1 MRAMERIGILVGVFA
16 FTMAT
21 IYGFWTASTTIGIEW
36 VGVIGLILGGLLG
49 FMIAWYLWMT
59 RRRLER
65 DPSDDPLG
73 DIDEIQGEYG
83 FFSPH
88 SWWPLFLGAA
98 AAVCFARPRGR
109 LVAVHHRRLLRDPGA
124 GRLDLRVL
132 EGPERAVAAH
142 DPRAGHPGR
151 PGGPLVVC
159 ARVGGFGSAPA
170 ELVQGVLLDAEV
182 VGDLVHHGHGDL
194 VAQLLVVLAHPG
206 QRAAEQGDPVGQRA
220 RRPTSRRAR

>member
-1 MRAMERIGILVGVFA
+1 MRAMERIGTLVGVFA

-21 IYGFWTASTTIGIEW
+21 IYGLWTSSTEIGIEW

-88 SWWPLFLGAA
+88 SWWPLWLAGSSALIFLGLAIGWWIVALGAA
-98 AAVCFARPRGR
+98 LAVPA
-109 LVAVHHRRLLRDPGA
+109 LVGWVY
-124 GRLDLRVL
+124 
-132 EGPERAVAAH
+132 EYWKGPHA
-142 DPRAGHPGR
+142 
-151 PGGPLVVC
+151 L
-159 ARVGGFGSAPA
+159 
-170 ELVQGVLLDAEV
+170 
-182 VGDLVHHGHGDL
+182 
-194 VAQLLVVLAHPG
+194 
-206 QRAAEQGDPVGQRA
+206 
-220 RRPTSRRAR
+220 

>member
-1 MRAMERIGILVGVFA
+1 MLAMERIGTLIGVFA

-21 IYGFWTASTTIGIEW
+21 IYGLWTSSTAIGIEW

-73 DIDEIQGEYG
+73 DVDEIQGEYG

-98 AAVCFARPRGR
+98 AAVCFAG
-109 LVAVHHRRLLRDPGA
+109 LAVGWWLAFIGA
-124 GRLDLRVL
+124 GVGALALVGWVFEFYRGDY
-132 EGPERAVAAH
+132 AH
-142 DPRAGHPGR
+142 
-151 PGGPLVVC
+151 
-159 ARVGGFGSAPA
+159 
-170 ELVQGVLLDAEV
+170 
-182 VGDLVHHGHGDL
+182 
-194 VAQLLVVLAHPG
+194 
-206 QRAAEQGDPVGQRA
+206 
-220 RRPTSRRAR
+220 